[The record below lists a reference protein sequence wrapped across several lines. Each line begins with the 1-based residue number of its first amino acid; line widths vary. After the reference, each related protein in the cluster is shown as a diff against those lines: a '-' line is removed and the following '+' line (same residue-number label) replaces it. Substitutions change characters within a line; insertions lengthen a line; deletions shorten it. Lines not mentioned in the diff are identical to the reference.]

1 MGKLRLADSEQ
12 MPASR
17 TSSVK
22 SASCAP
28 LQMSSE
34 IFDGRLRSED
44 VVRTE
49 NEMSRRGLTMKPA
62 STSCFLCLDASL
74 PTPRPSG
81 RRPRRCWVVSIV
93 GSSVSMDVG
102 GELRNRSCGQDRH
115 IWRICRPD
123 RRQYYLSLATTWTGV
138 RELTLICNQAGL
150 RPAQISRPRGFGGLA
165 DRSERVTRRM
175 LRGDG
180 MVGAGPPLARPITLV
195 GDRRARIRGCRHRY
209 QRGQKGNRENGLRKL
224 RRHCLLLC
232 HSKGAP
238 CALLQMSSELF
249 VGRLHDHSEVKTE
262 KKIESVRS

>member
-1 MGKLRLADSEQ
+1 MGKLRIADSEQ
-12 MPASR
+12 IPASR

-34 IFDGRLRSED
+34 IFDGRLRNHAL
-44 VVRTE
+44 VKTE
-49 NEMSRRGLTMKPA
+49 NEISRRDLTMKPA

-93 GSSVSMDVG
+93 GLSVSMDVG

-123 RRQYYLSLATTWTGV
+123 RRQYYLSLATTRTGV

-180 MVGAGPPLARPITLV
+180 MLVAGPHLARSITLV
-195 GDRRARIRGCRHRY
+195 GDRRARIRGCGHRN
-209 QRGQKGNRENGLRKL
+209 QRCQEGNRKKSFGKL
-224 RRHCLLLC
+224 RWHCLLL
-232 HSKGAP
+232 
-238 CALLQMSSELF
+238 
-249 VGRLHDHSEVKTE
+249 
-262 KKIESVRS
+262 